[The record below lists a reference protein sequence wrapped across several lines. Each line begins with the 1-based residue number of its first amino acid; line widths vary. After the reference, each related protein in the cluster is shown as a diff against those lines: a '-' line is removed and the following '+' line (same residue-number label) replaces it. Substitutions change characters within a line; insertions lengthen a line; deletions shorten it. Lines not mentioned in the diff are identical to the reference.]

1 MSQLLTVHQVQD
13 LLRVDRTTIY
23 RMAQAG
29 RIPAIRVGK
38 QWRFDP
44 VRLQQWLNEK
54 AILASLNH
62 APQPASEL
70 AALLPVGC
78 AQMIQDAFA
87 EVLGVMMLTTDLAGQ
102 PFTAVSQP
110 CGFFSALVG
119 KADALIGTW
128 QQLVTE
134 PALEPR
140 FIRSAIGLCFARGAI
155 RAGDRL
161 IGMVIAGGV
170 VEADWPPAEYDWR
183 GWARRF
189 GADESVVQANLN
201 SVYRFDADGRT
212 RILRTTQRV
221 ADIFSHVALIRQEG
235 NNT

>member
-54 AILASLNH
+54 AILAHLNH
-62 APQPASEL
+62 VPQPASEL
-70 AALLPVGC
+70 SAWLPVGC

-110 CGFFSALVG
+110 CGFFTALVG
-119 KADALIGTW
+119 EADALMSTW
-128 QQLVTE
+128 KQLVAE

-155 RAGDRL
+155 RAGNRL
-161 IGMVIAGGV
+161 IGIVIAGGV
-170 VEADWPPAEYDWR
+170 AEADWPPAEHEWR
-183 GWARRF
+183 SWARRF
-189 GADESVVQANLN
+189 GANESVVQAHLN

-212 RILRTTQRV
+212 RILHTIQRV

-235 NNT
+235 DHA

>member
-44 VRLQQWLNEK
+44 FRLQQWLSEK

-102 PFTAVSQP
+102 PLTAVSQP

-128 QQLVTE
+128 QQLVAE

-140 FIRSAIGLCFARGAI
+140 FIRSAIGLRFARGAI

-170 VEADWPPAEYDWR
+170 ADADWPPAEHEWR
-183 GWARRF
+183 SWARRF
-189 GADESVVQANLN
+189 GTDESVVQAHLN
-201 SVYRFDADGRT
+201 SVYHFDADEQT

-221 ADIFSHVALIRQEG
+221 ADIFSHVASIRKEG
-235 NNT
+235 NNA